1 MRDKH
6 IENNKIE
13 QARKELSI
21 LESKE
26 RFYWKKKGF
35 ANVSVSMTPSKANVY
50 VTGYLADLIDE
61 VFDQH
66 KGNIDSALMA
76 WAKIQQYK
84 GSYDSALM
92 AWVKIQPAGKTD
104 YIFIIREQKL

>member
-13 QARKELSI
+13 RARKELSI

-35 ANVSVSMTPSKANVY
+35 ANVSVGMTPTKANVY
-50 VTGYLADLIDE
+50 VTGYLADLTTEI
-61 VFDQH
+61 FH
-66 KGNIDSALMA
+66 
-76 WAKIQQYK
+76 QYK
-84 GSYDSALM
+84 GGYDSALM